1 MFARGWP
8 LGGNVLAQRGVLGK
22 IRPISSSCLFDRE
35 ASMRTIETRDET
47 DRPVAHKRHARSDGS
62 SLRDRVVIT
71 ATVVGVIVFVV
82 VGIPYLKRDLPAEGL
97 PVAAT
102 GDLNADPDRDAV
114 RDWIHANYRDPHP
127 REIRWWPAQT
137 LDELYRRQ
145 LTAAKDAAEDD
156 PQLFDYVEQ
165 LEHDGPSR
173 VCRLKFR
180 PRNEVGAQ
188 VPHDDLFVLR
198 NGRVRPVRNDSSE
211 ATAMRKYFPDDGG
224 EP

>member
-1 MFARGWP
+1 
-8 LGGNVLAQRGVLGK
+8 
-22 IRPISSSCLFDRE
+22 
-35 ASMRTIETRDET
+35 MRTIETRDET
-47 DRPVAHKRHARSDGS
+47 ERPISHKRHARSDGS

-82 VGIPYLKRDLPAEGL
+82 VGIPYLRRDLPAEGL
-97 PVAAT
+97 PVVAT

-114 RDWIHANYRDPHP
+114 RAWIRADYHDTEV
-127 REIRWWPAQT
+127 REIRWWSART

-180 PRNEVGAQ
+180 TRNEVGAQ

-198 NGRVRPVRNDSSE
+198 GGRVHPVRNDSSE
-211 ATAMRKYFPDDGG
+211 ATAMRKYFSDGG
-224 EP
+224 GDP